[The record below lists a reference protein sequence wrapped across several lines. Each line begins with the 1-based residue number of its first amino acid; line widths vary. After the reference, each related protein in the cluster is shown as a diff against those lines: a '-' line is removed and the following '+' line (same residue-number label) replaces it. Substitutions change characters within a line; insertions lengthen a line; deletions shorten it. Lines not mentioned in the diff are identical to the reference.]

1 MCPASLSSKQVEKA
15 SNVGESVADQQQGNF
30 FITKHLLFRGPG
42 IRFGTGTAS
51 TFSHILGIIDPN
63 VVHVGDDLG
72 AAEEQHLNQF
82 ASPVKRKNSDDNK

>member
-15 SNVGESVADQQQGNF
+15 SDVDESVADQQKGKF
-30 FITKHLLFRGPG
+30 FITIHLLFRSPG

-51 TFSHILGIIDPN
+51 TFSHILHIDPN

-82 ASPVKRKNSDDNK
+82 ASPVKRKNSNDNK